1 MTVRAVELPQLWMPH
16 PPRVNPYLPILREES
31 ETWAREMGM
40 LDGDDSPS
48 APRPIWAR
56 SQFHAMTVD
65 QLTAWTLPDASL
77 ADLRLNHRFNVWAL
91 AWDDYFASAFKQTGD
106 LPAALDFT
114 ARLHAFLR
122 PEPGARTPEPVNAV
136 ERGIADLQQ
145 YLFPPR
151 LAHWRHEFNRALAR
165 YVDAG
170 VEELAN
176 SLGGR
181 IPHLID
187 YAPFRR
193 ESFAAHTAPY
203 SVELAT
209 GARIPEKIRHSR
221 TVRALLDAFM
231 DFMGLAN
238 DIASYEREV
247 HEEHDV
253 NNLVVV
259 LGTSLG
265 ISLQDAV
272 PAALNLVNTRLRD
285 FEHLRQSELPQL
297 VRRSGL
303 DHEERAELERWLQGA
318 CGFLSGLHAWYTGAP
333 RYVAVDASVPE
344 QRQRPGGE
352 GGADRPSSAP
362 PSAVARGAD
371 ALPCRPTASAGGG

>member
-1 MTVRAVELPQLWMPH
+1 MTVRALEQPRLWMPY
-16 PPRVNPYLPILREES
+16 PLRVNPYLSALHEES
-31 ETWAREMGM
+31 ETWARAMGM
-40 LDGDDSPS
+40 LAGAEGPS
-48 APRPIWAR
+48 GHPPIWTR

-65 QLTAWTLPDASL
+65 QLTSWALPDASF
-77 ADLRLNHRFNVWAL
+77 ADLRLNHRFNIWAL
-91 AWDDYFASAFKQTGD
+91 AWDDYFAAAFKQTGD
-106 LPAALDFT
+106 LPGAVAFT
-114 ARLHAFLR
+114 ARLHEFLR
-122 PEPGARTPEPVNAV
+122 PDPGHGARSPEPSNPV
-136 ERGIADLQQ
+136 ERGIADLQR
-145 YLFPPR
+145 YFFPPR
-151 LAHWRHEFNRALAR
+151 LAHWRHEFNRALVR

-170 VEELAN
+170 VEELVN
-176 SLGGR
+176 SRGGR
-181 IPHLID
+181 VPHLIE

-209 GARIPEKIRHSR
+209 GARIPEQIRHSR

-231 DFMGLAN
+231 DYMGLAN
-238 DIASYEREV
+238 DLASYEREV
-247 HEEHDV
+247 NEEHDV

-265 ISLQDAV
+265 IALHDAV

-303 DHEERAELERWLQGA
+303 DHDERAELETWLQGA

-333 RYVAVDASVPE
+333 RYAATDLSVPE
-344 QRQRPGGE
+344 QRQR
-352 GGADRPSSAP
+352 S
-362 PSAVARGAD
+362 
-371 ALPCRPTASAGGG
+371 

>member
-1 MTVRAVELPQLWMPH
+1 MTVRAVELPQLWMPYAL
-16 PPRVNPYLPILREES
+16 RVNPYLPALHEES
-31 ETWAREMGM
+31 ESWARGMGM
-40 LDGDDSPS
+40 LDDDPWSS
-48 APRPIWAR
+48 AGRPAIWTR
-56 SQFHAMTVD
+56 SKFHAMTVD
-65 QLTAWTLPDASL
+65 QLTAWTLPDASFD
-77 ADLRLNHRFNVWAL
+77 ALRLNHRFNIWAL
-91 AWDDYFASAFKQTGD
+91 AWDDYFAAAFKQTGD
-106 LPAALDFT
+106 LPAARAFT

-122 PEPGARTPEPVNAV
+122 PEPGARLPEPLNAV

-145 YLFPPR
+145 HLFPPR
-151 LAHWRHEFNRALAR
+151 LAHWRAEFNRALAR

-176 SLGGR
+176 SQSGR

-193 ESFAAHTAPY
+193 ESFAAYTAPY

-209 GARIPEKIRHSR
+209 GARIPEQIRHTR

-247 HEEHDV
+247 HEEKDV
-253 NNLVVV
+253 NNLVLVV
-259 LGTSLG
+259 GTSLG
-265 ISLQDAV
+265 ISLHDAV
-272 PAALNLVNTRLRD
+272 PAALNLVNARLRD
-285 FEHLRQSELPQL
+285 FEHIRQSELPPL

-303 DHEERAELERWLQGA
+303 DRDERAELETWLRGA

-333 RYVAVDASVPE
+333 RYAAGDASFPE
-344 QRQRPGGE
+344 
-352 GGADRPSSAP
+352 
-362 PSAVARGAD
+362 
-371 ALPCRPTASAGGG
+371 

>member
-1 MTVRAVELPQLWMPH
+1 MTVRTVELPQLWMPY
-16 PPRVNPYLPILREES
+16 PLRVNPCLPALHEES
-31 ETWAREMGM
+31 ESWARAMGM
-40 LDGDDSPS
+40 LEGRGEGS
-48 APRPIWAR
+48 ARRAIWTRPA
-56 SQFHAMTVD
+56 FHAMTVD

-91 AWDDYFASAFKQTGD
+91 AWDDYFAHAFKRTGD
-106 LPAALDFT
+106 LAGARAFT
-114 ARLHAFLR
+114 VRLHAFLR
-122 PEPGARTPEPVNAV
+122 PEPDARLPEPTNAV

-145 YLFPPR
+145 RLFPPR
-151 LAHWRHEFNRALAR
+151 LAHWRKEFNRALAR
-165 YVDAG
+165 YIDAG

-176 SLGGR
+176 SRSGR

-193 ESFAAHTAPY
+193 DSFAAHTAPY

-209 GARIPEKIRHSR
+209 GARIPERIRNSR

-247 HEEHDV
+247 HEEYDV
-253 NNLVVV
+253 NNLVLVV
-259 LGTSLG
+259 GSSLG
-265 ISLQDAV
+265 ISLDDAV
-272 PAALNLVNTRLRD
+272 PAALNLVNARLRD
-285 FEHLRQSELPQL
+285 FEHLRDNELPLL

-303 DHEERAELERWLQGA
+303 GHDERAELAAWLRGA

-333 RYVAVDASVPE
+333 RYAA
-344 QRQRPGGE
+344 
-352 GGADRPSSAP
+352 GAPFEE
-362 PSAVARGAD
+362 
-371 ALPCRPTASAGGG
+371 

>member
-1 MTVRAVELPQLWMPH
+1 MTVRALEQPRLWMPY
-16 PPRVNPYLPILREES
+16 PLRVNPYLSALHEES
-31 ETWAREMGM
+31 ETWARAMGM
-40 LDGDDSPS
+40 LDGAEGPS
-48 APRPIWAR
+48 GRPPIWTR

-65 QLTAWTLPDASL
+65 QLTAWALPDASF
-77 ADLRLNHRFNVWAL
+77 ADLRLNHRFNIWAL
-91 AWDDYFASAFKQTGD
+91 AWDDYFAAAFKQTGD
-106 LPAALDFT
+106 LPGAVAFT
-114 ARLHAFLR
+114 ARLHEFLR
-122 PEPGARTPEPVNAV
+122 PDVGGGARSPEPSNPV
-136 ERGIADLQQ
+136 ERGIADLQRHF
-145 YLFPPR
+145 FPPR
-151 LAHWRHEFNRALAR
+151 LAHWRHEFNRALVR

-170 VEELAN
+170 VEELVN
-176 SLGGR
+176 SRGGR
-181 IPHLID
+181 VPHLIE

-209 GARIPEKIRHSR
+209 GARIPEQIRHSR

-231 DFMGLAN
+231 DYMGLAN
-238 DIASYEREV
+238 DLASYEREV
-247 HEEHDV
+247 NEEHDV

-265 ISLQDAV
+265 IALHDAV

-303 DHEERAELERWLQGA
+303 DHDERAELETWLQGA

-333 RYVAVDASVPE
+333 RYAATDLSVPE
-344 QRQRPGGE
+344 QRQR
-352 GGADRPSSAP
+352 S
-362 PSAVARGAD
+362 
-371 ALPCRPTASAGGG
+371 